1 MAQNGESGE
10 RPQSDETT
18 APRGN
23 GEAAEP
29 GFGMRQAADA
39 VERLRAVIDQ
49 ASRAMREL
57 STASEEWAEAQAR
70 DIVANVRTQGG
81 RAVGTVSRQVGENP
95 LTSLAIA
102 FAVGYVCG
110 ILTRR

>member
-1 MAQNGESGE
+1 MADNNEGV
-10 RPQSDETT
+10 ET
-18 APRGN
+18 AIPRGN
-23 GEAAEP
+23 GEAAES
-29 GFGMRQAADA
+29 GFGMRQAAEA

-49 ASRAMREL
+49 ASQAMREL
-57 STASEEWAEAQAR
+57 SAASEEWAETQAR
-70 DIVANVRTQGG
+70 EIAANVRAQGG
-81 RAVGTVSRQVGENP
+81 RAVGAVSRQVGENP